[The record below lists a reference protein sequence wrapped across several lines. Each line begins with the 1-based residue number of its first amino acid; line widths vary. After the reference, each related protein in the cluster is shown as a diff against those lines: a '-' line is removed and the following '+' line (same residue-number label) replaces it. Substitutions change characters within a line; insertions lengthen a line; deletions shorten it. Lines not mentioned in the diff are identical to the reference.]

1 MADGIN
7 INEEDVQ
14 KENVPDDLN
23 SLAVGS
29 YVIPNPLRRRRFA
42 HLVLLSS
49 IIALALNFTL
59 ELGNLLPSSIILGI
73 TSIFIYAIDN
83 KITLNQHEILEF
95 LTDKINH
102 SIGYYSIALTFQFKF
117 KLRFLNPVWTV
128 IVYDH
133 RNPPTLKTIVE
144 IDAFN
149 LVLIGDIY
157 TEEIIDAW
165 KVF

>member
-1 MADGIN
+1 MAEGIN

-29 YVIPNPLRRRRFA
+29 YVIPNPLRRKRFA

-49 IIALALNFTL
+49 LIALALNFFL
-59 ELGNLLPSSIILGI
+59 ELGNLVTSSIILGI

-95 LTDKINH
+95 LADNINH

-117 KLRFLNPVWTV
+117 NLRLLNPVWTV

-133 RNPPTLKTIVE
+133 KNPPSLKTILE

-157 TEEIIDAW
+157 TEEIIDA
-165 KVF
+165 

>member
-117 KLRFLNPVWTV
+117 KLKFLNPVWTV

-157 TEEIIDAW
+157 TEEIIDA
-165 KVF
+165 

>member
-42 HLVLLSS
+42 HLVLLAS
-49 IIALALNFTL
+49 IIALGLNFTL
-59 ELGNLLPSSIILGI
+59 ELGNLLPSSIILGL

-83 KITLNQHEILEF
+83 KISLNQNEILF
-95 LTDKINH
+95 
-102 SIGYYSIALTFQFKF
+102 GM
-117 KLRFLNPVWTV
+117 
-128 IVYDH
+128 
-133 RNPPTLKTIVE
+133 LKNE
-144 IDAFN
+144 I
-149 LVLIGDIY
+149 
-157 TEEIIDAW
+157 
-165 KVF
+165 

>member
-1 MADGIN
+1 MADCIN

-157 TEEIIDAW
+157 TEEIIDA
-165 KVF
+165 

>member
-1 MADGIN
+1 M
-7 INEEDVQ
+7 
-14 KENVPDDLN
+14 
-23 SLAVGS
+23 
-29 YVIPNPLRRRRFA
+29 
-42 HLVLLSS
+42 
-49 IIALALNFTL
+49 LNFFL
-59 ELGNLLPSSIILGI
+59 ELGNLVPSSIILGI

-95 LTDKINH
+95 LTENINH

-117 KLRFLNPVWTV
+117 NFRLLNPVWTV

-133 RNPPTLKTIVE
+133 KNPPSLKTILE

>member
-1 MADGIN
+1 MAEGIN
-7 INEEDVQ
+7 INEKDVQ

-42 HLVLLSS
+42 HLVLLLS
-49 IIALALNFTL
+49 IIALGLNFTL

-157 TEEIIDAW
+157 TEEIIDA
-165 KVF
+165 

>member
-1 MADGIN
+1 MAEGIN
-7 INEEDVQ
+7 INEEVVQ

-42 HLVLLSS
+42 NLVLLSS
-49 IIALALNFTL
+49 IIAFSLNFIL
-59 ELGNLLPSSIILGI
+59 ELGNLIPSSIILGI
-73 TSIFIYAIDN
+73 TSLFIYSIDN

-95 LTDKINH
+95 LTDKITH
-102 SIGYYSIALTFQFKF
+102 SIGYYSIALTFEFKL

-133 RNPPTLKTIVE
+133 KNPPSLKSILE
-144 IDAFN
+144 IDAFK
-149 LVLIGDIY
+149 LILIGDIY
-157 TEEIIDAW
+157 TEEIIDA
-165 KVF
+165 

>member
-29 YVIPNPLRRRRFA
+29 YVIPNPLKRRRFA

-157 TEEIIDAW
+157 TEEIIDA
-165 KVF
+165 